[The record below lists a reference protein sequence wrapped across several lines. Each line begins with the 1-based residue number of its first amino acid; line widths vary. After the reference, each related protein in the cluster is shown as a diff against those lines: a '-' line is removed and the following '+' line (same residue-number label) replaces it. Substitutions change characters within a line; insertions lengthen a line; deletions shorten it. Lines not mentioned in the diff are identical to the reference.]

1 MAPASA
7 VNKIPLNGN
16 AETTSQRSRAETDR
30 KVVANQAKA
39 TESIDPENTTSTQPN
54 ETNHEQ
60 QGSLRVFPSPQSVV
74 AMESTQPREMA
85 TPLTREV
92 EFTILP
98 DGRMVDLV
106 SSRQPSG
113 LGFLVWQDGNIR
125 RASHIEHDGELLV
138 VPKMDPTVMSAL
150 RLPTTARSC
159 PEIGELFMVMM
170 NYIEA
175 YVDITTEYSFLIA
188 AFALSTWF
196 ADRLSVAPY
205 LSICGPPESGK
216 TTLLRLLHCLC
227 RRAIHASAVTAAS
240 LYRLAAPVHPT
251 LLIDEADF
259 GTDRTSRDFQRL
271 LRGGNRQGLRV
282 LCNGKAFENF
292 GPKVI
297 ASRVP
302 LDDAALVSRNINIV
316 MTPSDRDVPS
326 LDSDAE
332 EKLSDV
338 LQPMLEMFRLQHY
351 VRVVASQDPRFLKF
365 PPRLRDNAR
374 ALAAAMLGNEELQQR
389 LAGALESQLPCMQFD
404 RFNEPEWTVMLA
416 LYGFCHVRKGDCYV
430 RELTD
435 ETNRILRENGEPRLY
450 SPKRVG
456 QILNKTLGFPTRR
469 RGEGYRVELTLA
481 IARQIHSQARAMGI
495 TRADILPSVTVES
508 GLVGHPCGPCSEFGM
523 MMDHEGERL
532 RTFEEAAAEYKP
544 CTGCGFDHH
553 HQKCPRCST
562 PRKAEMRNPSGE
574 PTSGA

>member
-1 MAPASA
+1 MPNFS
-7 VNKIPLNGN
+7 
-16 AETTSQRSRAETDR
+16 SDR
-30 KVVANQAKA
+30 KVAANQAKA
-39 TESIDPENTTSTQPN
+39 TKSIDPENTTSTQSN

-60 QGSLRVFPSPQSVV
+60 LGSLRVFPSPPSVV

-85 TPLTREV
+85 TPVTREV

-106 SSRQPSG
+106 RSIRQPSN

-125 RASHIEHDGELLV
+125 LTSHIEYDGELLV
-138 VPKMDPTVMSAL
+138 VPKVDPTVVSAL
-150 RLPTTARSC
+150 RLPTMAKPC
-159 PEIGELFMVMM
+159 PEVGELFMVMM
-170 NYIEA
+170 NYIEK
-175 YVDITTEYSFLIA
+175 YVDITTESSFLVA
-188 AFALSTWF
+188 AFVLSTWF
-196 ADRLSVAPY
+196 ADRLTVAPY
-205 LSICGPPESGK
+205 FSICGPPDSGK

-227 RRAIHASAVTAAS
+227 RRAIHASVITAAS
-240 LYRLAAPVHPT
+240 LYRLAAQVRPT

-271 LRGGNRQGLRV
+271 LRVGNRRGLRV

-302 LDDAALVSRNINIV
+302 LDAALVSCNINIV

-326 LDSDAE
+326 VDSDAE
-332 EKLSDV
+332 EKLSDE
-338 LQPMLEMFRLQHY
+338 LQPMLEMFRLLHY
-351 VRVVASQDPRFLKF
+351 GRVVASQDPMFLKF
-365 PPRLRDNAR
+365 PPPLRDNAR

-389 LAGALESQLPCMQFD
+389 LVGALESQVHSMRFD
-404 RFNEPEWTVMLA
+404 RFNDPAWVVMLA

-435 ETNRILRENGEPRLY
+435 ETNRILRENGEPRPY
-450 SPKRVG
+450 FPRRVG
-456 QILNKTLGFPTRR
+456 QILNKSLGFPTRR

-481 IARQIHSQARAMGI
+481 IARQIHSQAKAMGI
-495 TRADILPSVTVES
+495 KRADILPSVTVES
-508 GLVGHPCGPCSEFGM
+508 GLVGHPCDLCSEFEM
-523 MMDHEGERL
+523 MRDHEGESL
-532 RTFEEAAAEYKP
+532 LTFDEAMAEYKP
-544 CTGCGFDHH
+544 CTSCGFNHH
-553 HQKCPRCST
+553 RQKCPQCNT

>member
-1 MAPASA
+1 MA
-7 VNKIPLNGN
+7 
-16 AETTSQRSRAETDR
+16 
-30 KVVANQAKA
+30 ANQAKA
-39 TESIDPENTTSTQPN
+39 TKSIDPENTTSTQPN

-60 QGSLRVFPSPQSVV
+60 QSSLHVVPSRQSVV

-85 TPLTREV
+85 TPVTREV

-106 SSRQPSG
+106 RSIRQPSG

-125 RASHIEHDGELLV
+125 LASHIEHDGELLV
-138 VPKMDPTVMSAL
+138 VPKVDPTVTSAL

-188 AFALSTWF
+188 AFALCTWF

-216 TTLLRLLHCLC
+216 TTLVRLLHCLC
-227 RRAIHASAVTAAS
+227 RRAIHASDITPAS
-240 LYRLAAPVHPT
+240 LYRLAAHVRPT

-259 GTDRTSRDFQRL
+259 GRDRTSRDFQRL
-271 LRGGNRQGLRV
+271 LRGGNRQGSRV

-316 MTPSDRDVPS
+316 MTPSDRDVPF

-332 EKLSDV
+332 EKLSDE
-338 LQPMLEMFRLQHY
+338 LQPMLEMFRLLHY
-351 VRVVASQDPRFLKF
+351 VRVVASQDPVFLKF

-389 LAGALESQLPCMQFD
+389 LAGALESQSHSMQFD
-404 RFNEPEWTVMLA
+404 RFDEPEWVVMLA
-416 LYGFCHVRKGDCYV
+416 LYGLYHDRNGDRYV
-430 RELTD
+430 HELTE

-450 SPKRVG
+450 SPKKVG
-456 QILNKTLGFPTRR
+456 QILRKTLGFPTRR
-469 RGEGYRVELTLA
+469 RGEGFRVELNG
-481 IARQIHSQARAMGI
+481 RKIHSQAKAMGI
-495 TRADILPSVTVES
+495 KRADILPSVNVES
-508 GLVGHPCGPCSEFGM
+508 GLVGHPCSLCSEFEM
-523 MMDHEGERL
+523 MVDHEGQKL
-532 RTFEEAAAEYKP
+532 LTLEEAAAEYKP